1 MEAGKILSCPRCS
14 KRVAVKTQAPT
25 VYSSCT
31 CPVLIPDNNSDHY
44 SQLKLVQPQHQQ
56 PQHGIGHLVVH
67 LTNKLQGMGKTSR
80 RGDHSAVSFNYPVEF
95 PPSRR
100 PTKRAMLCGVSYKSR
115 KFELK
120 GTVNDV
126 KNMRELLMNKF
137 GYPKEY
143 IRVLT
148 EEEPR
153 QEFIPTKENMLSSLK
168 WLVEDSHPGDSLVFF
183 YSGHGLRKRD
193 FDEDELDGFDET
205 ICPSDFSNTGMI
217 VDNDLNSILVCP
229 LKNGVKLHAI
239 VDSCHSGTILD
250 LPCVYD
256 RKEKRWNNNRP
267 PSGNYKSTAGGLAIS
282 IGACTDEQNAA
293 DSSTFTGKMDG
304 VLTYLLVDLLK
315 KFPGP
320 TYGDLLDLME
330 ETMDQVNRGGNLLKK
345 LFSSKLSQTPLLS
358 SSEEFN
364 PYKTHIA
371 L

>member
-14 KRVAVKTQAPT
+14 KRAT

-31 CPVLIPDNNSDHY
+31 CPVLIPDNNYDHY
-44 SQLKLVQPQHQQ
+44 KQLKLVQPQHQQ
-56 PQHGIGHLVVH
+56 PQHGAGHLMVH

-80 RGDHSAVSFNYPVEF
+80 RGDHPALSFNYPVEF

-100 PTKRAMLCGVSYKSR
+100 STKRTVLCGVSYKSK

-120 GTVNDV
+120 GTVDDV

-148 EEEPR
+148 EEEPS
-153 QEFIPTKENMLSSLK
+153 QEFIPTKANMMSSLK

-183 YSGHGLRKRD
+183 YSGHGLWQPD
-193 FDEDELDGFDET
+193 FDEDELDGLDKT
-205 ICPSDFSNTGMI
+205 ICPSDFWNTGMI
-217 VDNDLNSILVCP
+217 VDNDLINSILVCP
-229 LKNGVKLHAI
+229 LKNGVKLHVI
-239 VDSCHSGTILD
+239 VDSCHGGAILD

-256 RKEKRWNNNRP
+256 RKEKRWNNNKP

-282 IGACTDEQNAA
+282 IGACTDEQNSA
-293 DSSTFTGKMDG
+293 DTSTCTGKMDG

-320 TYGDLLDLME
+320 MYEDLLDLME
-330 ETMDQVNRGGNLLKK
+330 ETMDQVNREGNLLKK
-345 LFSSKLSQTPLLS
+345 LFSSKLS
-358 SSEEFN
+358 
-364 PYKTHIA
+364 
-371 L
+371 